1 MCGETS
7 ASQSS
12 VHADGGV
19 GAAQA
24 TGETS
29 KEMRRSISGGLREAG
44 ACLWHVLLPRENTGQ
59 YFELTILL
67 RHVLGRVSLGFR
79 DLNAGMRKGAHRIT
93 PEAEGGRGLPLT
105 QRLQR
110 YSSSANFTETAF
122 DSVDK
127 T

>member
-29 KEMRRSISGGLREAG
+29 KEMRRSISGGLRERATG
-44 ACLWHVLLPRENTGQ
+44 TCSSPERIQDVGKAFPAHDFGTPRSRKR
-59 YFELTILL
+59 ILK
-67 RHVLGRVSLGFR
+67 
-79 DLNAGMRKGAHRIT
+79 DLNVGMSQGAHRIT
-93 PEAEGGRGLPLT
+93 PEAEDGRGLPLT
-105 QRLQR
+105 QLSLAKILIIHQL
-110 YSSSANFTETAF
+110 YWN
-122 DSVDK
+122 SV
-127 T
+127 